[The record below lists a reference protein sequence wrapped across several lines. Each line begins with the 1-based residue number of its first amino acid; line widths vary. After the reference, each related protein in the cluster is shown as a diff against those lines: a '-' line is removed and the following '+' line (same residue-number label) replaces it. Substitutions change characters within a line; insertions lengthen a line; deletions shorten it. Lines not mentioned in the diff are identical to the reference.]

1 MGTDSLL
8 TLCEECDITVSRHDT
23 DSLLTLRSVTS
34 QCPGMGTDSLLT
46 LCAECD
52 ITVSRYDT
60 DSLLTLR
67 SVTSQCP
74 DMTLTVS

>member
-1 MGTDSLL
+1 MSRHDTDSLL

-34 QCPGMGTDSLLT
+34 QCP
-46 LCAECD
+46 
-52 ITVSRYDT
+52 
-60 DSLLTLR
+60 
-67 SVTSQCP
+67 